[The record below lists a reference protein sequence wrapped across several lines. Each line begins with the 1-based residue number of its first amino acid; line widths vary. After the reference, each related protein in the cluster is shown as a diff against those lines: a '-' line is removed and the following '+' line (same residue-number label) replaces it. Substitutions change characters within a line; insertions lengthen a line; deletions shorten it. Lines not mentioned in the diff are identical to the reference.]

1 MVLGIESVTLFS
13 EDAKS
18 LAKFYR
24 EKVGL
29 TQTVEAE
36 MGEHGETA
44 LFGFEFKEGA
54 GFYIVDHADIKGKA
68 KEPKRA
74 IINFEVS
81 DIEKKVKELKEAGVK
96 LIQDIYHVE
105 NYGHIA
111 TFEDSDGN
119 FFQVVKTRA

>member
-29 TQTVEAE
+29 KQTVEAQ
-36 MGEHGETA
+36 MGEEGETN

-54 GFYIVDHADIKGKA
+54 GFYIVDHSDVKGKA

-74 IINFEVS
+74 MVNLEVD
-81 DIEKKVKELKEAGVK
+81 DIEKQVSRLKKEGVK
-96 LIQDIYHVE
+96 QIQEIYHVE
-105 NYGHIA
+105 NYGHIS
-111 TFEDSDGN
+111 TFEDLDGN
-119 FFQVVKTRA
+119 FFQLVKTKP